1 VLYAWRR
8 WQRKSA
14 IGQVLACVSRFISEP
29 EFSLPCRH
37 PVCVG
42 CFEQLGDGSNTAFNH
57 PTVSVQ
63 CPHCRKIYPREE
75 RDVIT
80 HTAVQQWDLLLDIS
94 GKWAAM
100 DIGEIDIRE
109 EDDEDSFLDDGSVTA
124 TERSVKSL
132 QEILLLNGLQ
142 PSLTRNS
149 WRGSGP

>member
-1 VLYAWRR
+1 
-8 WQRKSA
+8 
-14 IGQVLACVSRFISEP
+14 
-29 EFSLPCRH
+29 
-37 PVCVG
+37 
-42 CFEQLGDGSNTAFNH
+42 
-57 PTVSVQ
+57 VSVQ